1 MWFLPQLNAN
11 RRTILLATWGLF
23 TGLTFLMISAGSFS
37 TLLGIRAELE
47 KLPTIISG
55 GITTAYYAGFLIGSW
70 YSLRAL
76 RSVGHIR
83 VYAALASLLSAS
95 ILVTGLFD
103 SPIIWLIMR
112 VSTGFCLAGLYVVAE
127 SWLNSMAENHY
138 RGRLLAIYNVVTIG
152 AWGMGQLLVF
162 NFDARNL
169 SGFAFA
175 AIVASLAVIPISI
188 SEQAAAPEVENHLH
202 LSLRDLAKSCQ
213 RARAQFCLSVLP
225 TVAFSAWR

>member
-1 MWFLPQLNAN
+1 MLKRLSEIRPTQVQHEKDNPRAQELNRLARRCLTECMWFFPKLNAN

-23 TGLTFLMISAGSFS
+23 AGLIFLMISAGSFS

-95 ILVTGLFD
+95 MLATGLFD
-103 SPIIWLIMR
+103 SPIVWVVMR

-127 SWLNSMAENHY
+127 SWLNGMAENHY

-152 AWGMGQLLVF
+152 A
-162 NFDARNL
+162 
-169 SGFAFA
+169 
-175 AIVASLAVIPISI
+175 
-188 SEQAAAPEVENHLH
+188 
-202 LSLRDLAKSCQ
+202 
-213 RARAQFCLSVLP
+213 
-225 TVAFSAWR
+225 